1 MVQRCLRAQIADV
14 GAQHRLKLKAA
25 DSIADQSRAVRKQD
39 IHGLEIVEDRRACAG
54 LAIFFLGVAIAFT
67 DLIRSGGWPLVG
79 VIIAIMG
86 MIDAVLAPRMLKR
99 LWEEQDRGR

>member
-1 MVQRCLRAQIADV
+1 MAD
-14 GAQHRLKLKAA
+14 
-25 DSIADQSRAVRKQD
+25 DSLWKRRFHAFMAVR
-39 IHGLEIVEDRRACAG
+39 LAG

-67 DLIRSGGWPLVG
+67 DLVRPGGWPLVG

-86 MIDAVLAPRMLKR
+86 MIDAVFAPRMLKR